1 MLIVAR
7 VRVVLLVVAS
17 VQTIVVVELVVLSTG
32 LKE

>member
-1 MLIVAR
+1 MIVAR